1 MAVSFVR
8 VYQKYDRCRVE
19 GDYFIRAFYKE
30 VGVYAND
37 LEVEIGE
44 MSLKINPDMDLN
56 GDNWYCVDE
65 VRSIAEMHW
74 DEESMNEWRN
84 FSAEEKERLSL

>member
-37 LEVEIGE
+37 LDDQNV
-44 MSLKINPDMDLN
+44 INMLTKFQQK
-56 GDNWYCVDE
+56 Y
-65 VRSIAEMHW
+65 
-74 DEESMNEWRN
+74 EELISET
-84 FSAEEKERLSL
+84 